1 MRRAWLLLQLLL
13 LVQRCTTQNNI
24 IILLLTL
31 WRTQMTRMR
40 VGTKID
46 TISIYLSWNWV
57 NQITISKIY
66 QQRTLQGGTI
76 VTSWGQ
82 EYKFFQKRCKKFGFY
97 KKPKFQQVQQIS
109 CNLWR
114 FRGYKVRIAYKIH
127 QLIMWMQNVNDICF
141 TCLNFFVSITLHI
154 LQLRFLYFCIF
165 FYNYAVMYIL

>member
-1 MRRAWLLLQLLL
+1 
-13 LVQRCTTQNNI
+13 
-24 IILLLTL
+24 
-31 WRTQMTRMR
+31 MTRMR

-66 QQRTLQGGTI
+66 QQRTLQEGTI
-76 VTSWGQ
+76 VTSWGP

-114 FRGYKVRIAYKIH
+114 FWGYKVRIAYKIH

-141 TCLNFFVSITLHI
+141 TCLKFFVSITSHHTYYNLDS
-154 LQLRFLYFCIF
+154 YIF
-165 FYNYAVMYIL
+165 FFFTITQ

>member
-1 MRRAWLLLQLLL
+1 
-13 LVQRCTTQNNI
+13 
-24 IILLLTL
+24 
-31 WRTQMTRMR
+31 MR

-97 KKPKFQQVQQIS
+97 KKPKWIPTGTGTT
-109 CNLWR
+109 N
-114 FRGYKVRIAYKIH
+114 
-127 QLIMWMQNVNDICF
+127 QLAICDDF
-141 TCLNFFVSITLHI
+141 GGTK
-154 LQLRFLYFCIF
+154 YE
-165 FYNYAVMYIL
+165 